1 MQGSVRG
8 ATANQVKQKDE
19 RRKEEK
25 DGRRDGAKQ
34 QGYDGGRGG
43 GGGVEFEGG
52 ERVEE
57 RSRGAEMDRR
67 REQFRHL
74 TS

>member
-1 MQGSVRG
+1 MKHSSEDEMQGSVRG

-34 QGYDGGRGG
+34 RGYDGGRGG
-43 GGGVEFEGG
+43 GGGEVEFEGRGG

-57 RSRGAEMDRR
+57 CS
-67 REQFRHL
+67 
-74 TS
+74 S